1 MRHLYIYMRIID
13 DKIDMQAR
21 YSLPPAESLQLKWNF
36 FLRFQILFGYDPYF
50 RNLSLPLA
58 CWSIWIMFSP
68 WFVGN
73 VVDSPT
79 GQHYY
84 GFVSTWGIFYDGK
97 LHNAHEVFASGFWD
111 IVTFLVS
118 GSSVTYLNV
127 TKSMCTIGFHQKS
140 IFEPM

>member
-1 MRHLYIYMRIID
+1 M
-13 DKIDMQAR
+13 
-21 YSLPPAESLQLKWNF
+21 
-36 FLRFQILFGYDPYF
+36 FL
-50 RNLSLPLA
+50 
-58 CWSIWIMFSP
+58 P

-79 GQHYY
+79 GEHYY

-127 TKSMCTIGFHQKS
+127 TKSMCTIGTKVHFRANEKNTHHCLENGLLIDINCMFHVTEIRYCYKFGPN
-140 IFEPM
+140 IVD

>member
-1 MRHLYIYMRIID
+1 M
-13 DKIDMQAR
+13 
-21 YSLPPAESLQLKWNF
+21 
-36 FLRFQILFGYDPYF
+36 FL
-50 RNLSLPLA
+50 
-58 CWSIWIMFSP
+58 P

-79 GQHYY
+79 GEHYY

-118 GSSVTYLNV
+118 
-127 TKSMCTIGFHQKS
+127 F
-140 IFEPM
+140 

>member
-1 MRHLYIYMRIID
+1 M
-13 DKIDMQAR
+13 
-21 YSLPPAESLQLKWNF
+21 
-36 FLRFQILFGYDPYF
+36 FL
-50 RNLSLPLA
+50 
-58 CWSIWIMFSP
+58 P

-79 GQHYY
+79 GEHYY

-118 GSSVTYLNV
+118 IASVTGRTLRCDKKYV
-127 TKSMCTIGFHQKS
+127 KDVYFT
-140 IFEPM
+140 